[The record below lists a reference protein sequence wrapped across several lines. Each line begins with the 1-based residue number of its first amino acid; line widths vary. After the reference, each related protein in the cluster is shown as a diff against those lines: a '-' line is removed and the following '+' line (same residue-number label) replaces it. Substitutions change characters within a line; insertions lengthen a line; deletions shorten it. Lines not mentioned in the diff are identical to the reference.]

1 MGGIKLYEDFFS
13 KSALDTKK
21 RLLVE
26 FIKLGLALSLSL
38 LLTELVTDVMKKW
51 CGVQRPDFLSRC
63 YTPKDQRSETEPW
76 GVLPSR

>member
-1 MGGIKLYEDFFS
+1 M
-13 KSALDTKK
+13 KSGTKFHLSNIFLDTKH

-38 LLTELVTDVMKKW
+38 LLTELITDVMKKW

-63 YTPKDQRSETEPW
+63 FTPKQERSETEPW
-76 GVLPSR
+76 GVLRSR